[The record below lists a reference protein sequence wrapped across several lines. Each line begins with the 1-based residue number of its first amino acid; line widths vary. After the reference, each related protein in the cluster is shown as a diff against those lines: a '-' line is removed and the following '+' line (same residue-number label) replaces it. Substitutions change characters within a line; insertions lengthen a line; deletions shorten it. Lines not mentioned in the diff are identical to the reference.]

1 MPPQQQGLSPADLQA
16 IARMFAGARH
26 DVELAVFR
34 RSALTQAGQEFLTA
48 LAQVQTVAPR
58 LRVSMREYRDSE
70 TLVERAPSLA
80 LLAADGTDLRVR
92 FAGWPTGYEFSTLV
106 ATLADAMRGGTSLQP
121 ATLQALAE
129 LKQDVQIKVFTTP
142 T

>member
-1 MPPQQQGLSPADLQA
+1 
-16 IARMFAGARH
+16 MFAGARH

-34 RSALTQAGQEFLTA
+34 RPALTQAGNEFLAA

-58 LRVSMREYRDSE
+58 LRISMREYRDNE
-70 TLVERAPSLA
+70 TVVERAPALA
-80 LLAADGTDLRVR
+80 LFAADGTDLRVR

-106 ATLADAMRGGTSLQP
+106 GTLAEAMRGGT
-121 ATLQALAE
+121 ALQASTLEALGG